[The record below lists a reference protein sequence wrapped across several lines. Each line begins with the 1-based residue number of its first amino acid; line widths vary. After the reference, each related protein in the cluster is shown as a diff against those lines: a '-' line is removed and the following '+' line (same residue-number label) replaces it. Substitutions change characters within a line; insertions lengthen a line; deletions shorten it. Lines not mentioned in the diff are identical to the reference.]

1 VASID
6 NVLVVGGGIA
16 GMTLATSLERKGV
29 HTEIVEV
36 NPDWTVLGVGIS
48 LQGPAL
54 RALRTIGILDQ
65 CVREGFGYSKR
76 VFGNAAGDVTRV
88 VELPRICGPDYP
100 ATLGIMRS
108 AAHSVLAEALR
119 RTGTIVRLGLS
130 VSSLSQTSGAVR
142 VEFTDGTRGTYDL
155 VVGADGSNSKV
166 RQLIFGKERKPAF
179 TGQAAWRAMVERPP
193 QVDAWHAFYGPRNKT
208 GFNPVSE
215 REMYV
220 FLVQNI
226 AENSRIAPEN
236 LPARL
241 REQLADFGGVV
252 AEVRERIRKPDQI
265 VYRAVE
271 SFIFPPPWYRG
282 RVILIGDAVHPT
294 TPHLASGAGLAVED
308 AIVLADLLISGLPVP
323 ESLEEFMAR
332 RYERCRMVVENSL
345 QLGEWEKQPNAPG
358 ADPVGLIKRTT
369 EAMAQPI

>member
-1 VASID
+1 MASID
-6 NVLVVGGGIA
+6 NVLVVGGGVA
-16 GMTLATSLERKGV
+16 GITLATRLKREGV
-29 HTEIVEV
+29 HTEVVEAS
-36 NPDWTVLGVGIS
+36 PDWTVLGVGIS

-54 RALRTIGILDQ
+54 RALRTIGVLDD

-76 VFGNAAGDVTRV
+76 VFGNAAGEVTRV

-108 AAHSVLAEALR
+108 AVHSVLAEALR
-119 RTGTIVRLGLS
+119 RTGAIVRLGLS
-130 VSSLSQTSGAVR
+130 VSSLSQTSEAVE
-142 VEFTDGTRGTYDL
+142 VVFTDGTRGTYDL
-155 VVGADGSNSKV
+155 VVGADGSNSRV
-166 RQLIFGKERKPAF
+166 RQQVFGMECKPAF
-179 TGQAAWRAMVERPP
+179 TGQAAWRAMVARPP
-193 QVDAWHAFYGPRNKT
+193 QVDAWHAFYGPRNKM

-226 AENSRIAPEN
+226 AENSRIAPEH
-236 LPARL
+236 LSARL

-252 AEVRERIRKPDQI
+252 AEVREQIRKADNI
-265 VYRAVE
+265 VYRSIE
-271 SFIFPPPWYRG
+271 SFILPPPWYRG

-294 TPHLASGAGLAVED
+294 TPHLASGAGLAIED
-308 AIVLADLLISGLPVP
+308 AIILGDLLTSGLSVP
-323 ESLEEFMAR
+323 ESLAEFMAR
-332 RYERCRMVVENSL
+332 RFERCRMVVENSL